1 MNTNFVKCGHM
12 LYDRFLEYT
21 INHVVTVYKL
31 IYFFKMLRLDIKCS
45 YLKKMII
52 MLGKDNQL
60 DLVIPQ
66 GIHT

>member
-1 MNTNFVKCGHM
+1 M

-31 IYFFKMLRLDIKCS
+31 IYFLKMLRLDIKCS
-45 YLKKMII
+45 YLKKKMTI

-66 GIHT
+66 CIHT